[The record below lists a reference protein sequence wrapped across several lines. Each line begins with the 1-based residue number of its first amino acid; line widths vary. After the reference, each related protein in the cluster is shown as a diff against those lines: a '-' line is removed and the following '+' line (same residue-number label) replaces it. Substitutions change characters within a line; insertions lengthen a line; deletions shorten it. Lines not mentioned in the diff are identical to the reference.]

1 MSDRLAV
8 CHPAD
13 WGVGFLVS
21 SSMRFCLRLRHSAGF
36 QGPPSGN
43 IGIRWWLRVRVR
55 FGERDPE
62 RIRLLDSL
70 LGRGKVRAVYFIKVG

>member
-8 CHPAD
+8 CRPAD

-21 SSMRFCLRLRHSAGF
+21 SSMRFRLRLIHSAGF
-36 QGPPSGN
+36 QGPPPGN
-43 IGIRWWLRVRVR
+43 IGHRWWLRVRVR

-62 RIRLLDSL
+62 EFRLPDSL
-70 LGRGKVRAVYFIKVG
+70 HVRGKVRTLSFRKLG